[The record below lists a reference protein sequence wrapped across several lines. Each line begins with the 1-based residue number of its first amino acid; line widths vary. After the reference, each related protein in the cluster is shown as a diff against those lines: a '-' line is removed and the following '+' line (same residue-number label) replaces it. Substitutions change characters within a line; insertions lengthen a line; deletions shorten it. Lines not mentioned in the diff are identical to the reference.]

1 MATTVVLRVTK
12 GAPLS
17 AIEHDLNIT
26 NLKATADA
34 AEVAAKK
41 GTANGYAGLDATGK
55 VPTSQLPD
63 SVLGTIQF
71 RGTWDANAN
80 TPTIP
85 AAAAGNKG
93 WYYVVQT
100 AGSTSVSGVT
110 DWKVGDWLVSDG
122 TSWRKIDNTDT
133 FTSLTV
139 TMASDANVLMT
150 INGGSTAALTA
161 NGTWTIA
168 FNNVSPNL
176 VFAGPVSGGAAKPI
190 FRSMGTADL
199 PAQALYYDHSVFV
212 AGKPTA
218 SQVIYRHVCSRPF
231 RVPASLTGS
240 QMKTDTNATAT
251 ATFSLTKNGTQ
262 FGTVAIGSTGTVTL
276 TAASLTDFAAGDVF
290 KVIAPSSVDATLA
303 DFGIT
308 IAASLL

>member
-1 MATTVVLRVTK
+1 MATTVVLRATK

-17 AIEHDLNIT
+17 AAEHDLNIT

-71 RGTWDANAN
+71 QGTWNATTN
-80 TPTIP
+80 SPTIP

-100 AGSTSVSGVT
+100 AGSTNVGGIT

-122 TSWRKIDNTDT
+122 TAWRKIDNTDT

-139 TMASDANVLMT
+139 TMGSDAGVLMT
-150 INGGSTAALTA
+150 VNGGSTAALTA

-168 FNNVSPNL
+168 FINVSPNL
-176 VFAGPVSGGAAKPI
+176 AFMGPSSGGAAKPT
-190 FRSMGTADL
+190 FRSIGTADV
-199 PAQALYYDHSVFV
+199 PAQTLYYDHAVFV
-212 AGKPTA
+212 VGKPTV
-218 SQVIYRHVCSRPF
+218 SKVIYRHVCSRPF
-231 RVPASLTGS
+231 RIPASLTGS

-251 ATFSLTKNGTQ
+251 TTFSLTKNGTQ

-276 TAASLTDFAAGDVF
+276 TAASNTDFAAGDVF
-290 KVIAPSSVDATLA
+290 KIIAPSSQDATLA
-303 DFGIT
+303 DFGMT